1 MEAKFLIQL
10 SDLTPDLLTL
20 LDASSI
26 DERTDMLINNYH
38 IDKNMKPNQ
47 KYKNPSCITYVKH

>member
-1 MEAKFLIQL
+1 
-10 SDLTPDLLTL
+10 
-20 LDASSI
+20 
-26 DERTDMLINNYH
+26 MLINNYH